1 MTCPMAGQP
10 VFVVFITCLMFH
22 EFVAEHCGTSSYSIY
37 QMMLK
42 GHTYTRIKARPGSPL
57 GCKQVCDSDVRCQS
71 YNYIISQDIC
81 ELNTRTKEA
90 RPDDFIKNSD
100 RYYFKKT
107 PHRGRNIQTATHVY
121 LKPLARVTKEDVDN
135 RISHSMWNNWNIQR
149 KAFSLSVVLFS
160 ECVPANKKTRIVEQ

>member
-10 VFVVFITCLMFH
+10 VFVVSITFLIYH

-42 GHTYTRIKARPGSPL
+42 GHTYMRIKARPGSPL
-57 GCKQVCDSDVRCQS
+57 DCKQACDYDVRCQS
-71 YNYIISQDIC
+71 YNYIMSQDIC

-107 PHRGRNIQTATHVY
+107 PHRGRNIQTATHV
-121 LKPLARVTKEDVDN
+121 
-135 RISHSMWNNWNIQR
+135 
-149 KAFSLSVVLFS
+149 LF
-160 ECVPANKKTRIVEQ
+160 KITRTSN

>member
-10 VFVVFITCLMFH
+10 VFVVSITCLMFH

-57 GCKQVCDSDVRCQS
+57 DCKQACDSDVRCQS

-135 RISHSMWNNWNIQR
+135 RISHSM
-149 KAFSLSVVLFS
+149 
-160 ECVPANKKTRIVEQ
+160 